1 MRMRM
6 RMRMRDS
13 ASITCLIRRL
23 FDRQNL
29 IIIFVVS
36 RKWCFFLSFRFLLLV
51 FQVGIAA
58 VLHGVRPKCVFAF
71 RQANTRQKRKTP

>member
-1 MRMRM
+1 M

-29 IIIFVVS
+29 IIIFVGA
-36 RKWCFFLSFRFLLLV
+36 RKWFFFKFSFFLLRV
-51 FQVGIAA
+51 FQVVIAA
-58 VLHGVRPKCVFAF
+58 VLHGVRPKCVFASS
-71 RQANTRQKRKTP
+71 QANARERIKTS